1 MNLRFVSWNIHNR
14 QHIVPM
20 IEVLRSIRADIIA
33 LQEVSASAYHEL
45 VDSSLFSW
53 SAFSL
58 DIRPPRNNEGRGR
71 QLGCAVVGQAPFRL
85 LGSSLLESTPLPER
99 TLIVEV
105 ESPAGPLK
113 VCSFHAPPGVSWG
126 EKKPQSFLAL
136 AHWFTQHPSGVLVGM
151 DANAPKRDHPDHQQN
166 EWWWEEEECLLGSQ
180 PLHSLK
186 DALRVW
192 LAANP
197 LEAESIRR
205 VNPDGPL
212 AVSYDR
218 GQATSTPCR
227 YDFIYS
233 TTDFSVAR
241 VRYLYNEALKVGS
254 DHALVVADLTLSK
267 NGMSSAT
274 IPAFS
279 IGE

>member
-14 QHIVPM
+14 QFITPM
-20 IEVLRSIRADIIA
+20 IDVLRSIRADIIA
-33 LQEVSASAYHEL
+33 LQEVSISAYDEL

-58 DIRPPRNNEGRGR
+58 DIRPPGKNEGRGR
-71 QLGCAVVGQAPFRL
+71 QLGCAVLGQTPFRL
-85 LGSSLLESTPLPER
+85 IGSSLLESTPLPER

-113 VCSFHAPPGVSWG
+113 VCSFHAPPGVSWH

-136 AHWFTQHPSGVLVGM
+136 AHWLTQHQSEVIVGM

-166 EWWWEEEECLLGSQ
+166 EWWWEEEECLLGDQ

-192 LAANP
+192 LAAHP
-197 LEAESIRR
+197 LEAEQIRQA
-205 VNPDGPL
+205 NPYGPL

-218 GQATSTPCR
+218 GRGTSIPCR

-233 TTDFSVAR
+233 TTDFAVSQ
-241 VRYLYNEALKVGS
+241 VRYLYDEALKVGS
-254 DHALVVADLTLSK
+254 DHALVVADLTFAPLLS
-267 NGMSSAT
+267 SST
-274 IPAFS
+274 
-279 IGE
+279 